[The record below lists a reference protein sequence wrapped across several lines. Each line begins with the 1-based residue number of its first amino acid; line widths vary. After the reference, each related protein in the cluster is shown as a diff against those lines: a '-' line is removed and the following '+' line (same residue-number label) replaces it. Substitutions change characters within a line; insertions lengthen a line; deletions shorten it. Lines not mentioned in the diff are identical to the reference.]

1 MTYFPRITIS
11 SEMDH
16 IKPTTLYIQE
26 ALMCERCREKD
37 KKDPSDYVMDSDNG
51 VQFIITFDKCYI
63 KSKDISKYSVFWSDS
78 QNCAIVQ
85 AKDERGDSFFIEK
98 FGDKKE
104 AEEFL
109 YELLDEHID
118 E

>member
-1 MTYFPRITIS
+1 MSYLAIINDYLKTIK
-11 SEMDH
+11 DG
-16 IKPTTLYIQE
+16 P
-26 ALMCERCREKD
+26 MCERCREKD
-37 KKDPSDYVMDSDNG
+37 KKDPSDYVMDNDNG
-51 VQFIITFDKCYI
+51 VQFIITFDKCYM
-63 KSKDISKYSVFWSDS
+63 KTKDLIFYNAWWSDS

-85 AKDERGDSFFIEK
+85 AKDARGNSFNIEK
-98 FGDKKE
+98 FGDKKD

>member
-1 MTYFPRITIS
+1 MSYLAIINDYLKTIK
-11 SEMDH
+11 DG
-16 IKPTTLYIQE
+16 P
-26 ALMCERCREKD
+26 MCERCREKD
-37 KKDPSDYVMDSDNG
+37 KKDPSDYVMDNDNG
-51 VQFIITFDKCYI
+51 VQFIITFDKCYM
-63 KSKDISKYSVFWSDS
+63 KTKDLIFYNAWWSDS

-85 AKDERGDSFFIEK
+85 AKDARGDSFFIEK